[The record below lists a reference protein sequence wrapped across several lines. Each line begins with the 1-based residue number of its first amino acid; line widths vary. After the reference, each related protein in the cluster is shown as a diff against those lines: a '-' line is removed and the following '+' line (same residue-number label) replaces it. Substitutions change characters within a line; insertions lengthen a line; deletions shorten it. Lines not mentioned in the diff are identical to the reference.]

1 MKDKT
6 KAMHN
11 VETKES
17 SNENNGANVWE
28 EDTTVCSSLTR
39 CILPKMLAEGRPH
52 TRYLFGDNMTNI
64 ARDDERPTHNES
76 ASEDDDDSDDDD
88 DDDGNNFGSQ
98 SENAARK
105 LHRAATKQKGNRIL
119 KARHLLHV
127 HARNALQEFLRDSS
141 TSISQLTSATEN
153 PIFLM
158 MRLVRVR
165 QIEYEVQN
173 LYVEA
178 KQCAA
183 VARSLEQL
191 VMQAKPLSTILL
203 EILESL
209 RARKDRAN
217 SLNLSFRHA
226 DRLQLQFAEY
236 DKWLLKK
243 FKSYSHCIDLVRY
256 GNHMTQNRLLITPF
270 ANRKGIKLTKSNL
283 VRSVHEKVNQICT
296 VFNKYG
302 QVS

>member
-1 MKDKT
+1 M
-6 KAMHN
+6 
-11 VETKES
+11 
-17 SNENNGANVWE
+17 
-28 EDTTVCSSLTR
+28 
-39 CILPKMLAEGRPH
+39 
-52 TRYLFGDNMTNI
+52 
-64 ARDDERPTHNES
+64 
-76 ASEDDDDSDDDD
+76 
-88 DDDGNNFGSQ
+88 
-98 SENAARK
+98 
-105 LHRAATKQKGNRIL
+105 
-119 KARHLLHV
+119 
-127 HARNALQEFLRDSS
+127 QEFLRDSS

-226 DRLQLQFAEY
+226 DRLQLQFVEY

-302 QVS
+302 QVSVNEKKMEKKNVHSKPRSVHRVMESTVVIVIVFFIS

>member
-1 MKDKT
+1 M
-6 KAMHN
+6 
-11 VETKES
+11 
-17 SNENNGANVWE
+17 
-28 EDTTVCSSLTR
+28 
-39 CILPKMLAEGRPH
+39 
-52 TRYLFGDNMTNI
+52 
-64 ARDDERPTHNES
+64 
-76 ASEDDDDSDDDD
+76 
-88 DDDGNNFGSQ
+88 
-98 SENAARK
+98 
-105 LHRAATKQKGNRIL
+105 
-119 KARHLLHV
+119 
-127 HARNALQEFLRDSS
+127 
-141 TSISQLTSATEN
+141 
-153 PIFLM
+153 
-158 MRLVRVR
+158 R

-302 QVS
+302 QVSVNEKKMKKNGF